1 MRADFRLDALELI
14 HELLIYM
21 QAACGIDENIV
32 VALVPCKRDRL
43 FGCFNRILR
52 PLFKDRYAD
61 LFAEHLKLFDSRGTV
76 DIARDEHRSAAAVLE
91 HERKLCAVRRFTCAL
106 KTAEHYHCRR
116 MRSSRKAGL
125 RAAHEVDKLFVDY
138 LYDHLRGSKALHNI
152 RADSSLGDLGG
163 EILGYLVAD
172 VRLKQSHTHI
182 THRRA
187 DIRLVEAALAF
198 KTLERRF
205 KAFRK
210 TFKCQCFHL
219 CIKSK

>member
-1 MRADFRLDALELI
+1 MRR
-14 HELLIYM
+14 
-21 QAACGIDENIV
+21 
-32 VALVPCKRDRL
+32 
-43 FGCFNRILR
+43 
-52 PLFKDRYAD
+52 
-61 LFAEHLKLFDSRGTV
+61 SR
-76 DIARDEHRSAAAVLE
+76 E
-91 HERKLCAVRRFTCAL
+91 
-106 KTAEHYHCRR
+106 
-116 MRSSRKAGL
+116 AGL
-125 RAAHEVDKLFVDY
+125 RTAHEIDKLFVDY

-172 VRLKQSHTHI
+172 VRLKQSHAHVA
-182 THRRA
+182 HRRA

>member
-1 MRADFRLDALELI
+1 MRR
-14 HELLIYM
+14 
-21 QAACGIDENIV
+21 
-32 VALVPCKRDRL
+32 
-43 FGCFNRILR
+43 
-52 PLFKDRYAD
+52 
-61 LFAEHLKLFDSRGTV
+61 
-76 DIARDEHRSAAAVLE
+76 
-91 HERKLCAVRRFTCAL
+91 
-106 KTAEHYHCRR
+106 
-116 MRSSRKAGL
+116 SRKAGL

-152 RADSSLGDLGG
+152 RTDSSLGDLGG

-172 VRLKQSHTHI
+172 VRLKQSHAHVA
-182 THRRA
+182 HRRA

>member
-1 MRADFRLDALELI
+1 MVIKIVNEELI
-14 HELLIYM
+14 
-21 QAACGIDENIV
+21 
-32 VALVPCKRDRL
+32 
-43 FGCFNRILR
+43 
-52 PLFKDRYAD
+52 
-61 LFAEHLKLFDSRGTV
+61 
-76 DIARDEHRSAAAVLE
+76 
-91 HERKLCAVRRFTCAL
+91 
-106 KTAEHYHCRR
+106 
-116 MRSSRKAGL
+116 
-125 RAAHEVDKLFVDY
+125 
-138 LYDHLRGSKALHNI
+138 
-152 RADSSLGDLGG
+152 DLGG

-187 DIRLVEAALAF
+187 NIRLIEAALAF

>member
-1 MRADFRLDALELI
+1 MRR
-14 HELLIYM
+14 
-21 QAACGIDENIV
+21 
-32 VALVPCKRDRL
+32 
-43 FGCFNRILR
+43 
-52 PLFKDRYAD
+52 
-61 LFAEHLKLFDSRGTV
+61 
-76 DIARDEHRSAAAVLE
+76 
-91 HERKLCAVRRFTCAL
+91 
-106 KTAEHYHCRR
+106 
-116 MRSSRKAGL
+116 SRKAGL

-172 VRLKQSHTHI
+172 VRLKQSHAHI

-205 KAFRK
+205 KRSERPSNANVF
-210 TFKCQCFHL
+210 T
-219 CIKSK
+219 SV